1 MNRPIKFRGR
11 DKNGK
16 FVFGEYAQNFMGGK
30 PQICYFDEHGW
41 TCTQVDPESI
51 AQLVGYDVN
60 GNEVYEGDTV
70 ILPTGEEYEAR
81 LSGNVD
87 DEDEAKLKEPTK

>member
-1 MNRPIKFRGR
+1 MKRPIKFRGKR
-11 DKNGK
+11 SDNGE
-16 FVFGEYAQNFMGGK
+16 FVYGSDLAQYDGYVLISNGA
-30 PQICYFDEHGW
+30 PRIY
-41 TCTQVDPESI
+41 VDPDSI
-51 AQLVGYDVN
+51 AQLVGYDKD

-87 DEDEAKLKEPTK
+87 DEDEAKLKE